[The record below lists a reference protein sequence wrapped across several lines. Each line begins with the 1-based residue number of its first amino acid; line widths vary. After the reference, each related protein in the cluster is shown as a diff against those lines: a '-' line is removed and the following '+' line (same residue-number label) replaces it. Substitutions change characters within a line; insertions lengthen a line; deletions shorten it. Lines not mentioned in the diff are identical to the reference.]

1 MRNKSLVKE
10 LMRNL
15 KIRKREAV
23 ALIGQNILKDESAD
37 KIIEDMNYIS
47 MSVIQNASKKY
58 VKPKYSNKSEN
69 SDNKIVYS
77 LVGKEYYDK
86 FFSYLKNMS
95 EVHNSIEVD
104 LLSNCIQSLAVRKIY
119 ERLNGKIEDYRKFV
133 NELPNKDIYN
143 LAKTFN
149 LGDNV
154 IKYIAKNGNEKD
166 FHDYMTSTILRN
178 DDSVEA
184 VNTCSKEL
192 SDKIFNNLKAELEK
206 NGSVYFNKEELLNS
220 LGYIDNCKKI
230 AEADKEQIKDL
241 CIKSLLDGRNVHE
254 QSRFLKSKLTSGE
267 EVKEYYQ
274 NFMNDRGYSYLINKE
289 GEYSDKVYDSMIEEL
304 EKGGLDLSAKEVMKI
319 ISKCGEFDME
329 FDDYYGINEDVFK
342 TKNRFFKD
350 KRFYETYYGSRLEEI
365 LSKLEENEK
374 AKAEKINEE
383 LAKKGIGE
391 LRLTKDGKYMI
402 DNNEVELCSDN
413 LEYDKI
419 NDIGIGKKCKYYYD
433 GIIIDNYVDMTSE
446 QRREFNNKNKAN
458 NINKR
463 TICKDINGEQIID
476 NVTDFEVDNER
487 YHLGNFGLDKNFR
500 YSVFWKEQNDKE
512 YPDEAVG
519 ILDTQEEINED
530 SLISFI
536 AQNPQRF
543 SQLYNNNKS
552 RINSDGKYN
561 CIDYR
566 ELFNEII
573 SMKPESKLLKSKMKN
588 DEEILE
594 NLVSCV
600 ETKKMLVQKE
610 KQAKE
615 LMREY
620 EEFAKNNKEDRK
632 VEDEHNAR

>member
-206 NGSVYFNKEELLNS
+206 MVQCIL
-220 LGYIDNCKKI
+220 
-230 AEADKEQIKDL
+230 IK
-241 CIKSLLDGRNVHE
+241 RN
-254 QSRFLKSKLTSGE
+254 
-267 EVKEYYQ
+267 Y
-274 NFMNDRGYSYLINKE
+274 
-289 GEYSDKVYDSMIEEL
+289 
-304 EKGGLDLSAKEVMKI
+304 
-319 ISKCGEFDME
+319 
-329 FDDYYGINEDVFK
+329 
-342 TKNRFFKD
+342 
-350 KRFYETYYGSRLEEI
+350 
-365 LSKLEENEK
+365 
-374 AKAEKINEE
+374 
-383 LAKKGIGE
+383 
-391 LRLTKDGKYMI
+391 
-402 DNNEVELCSDN
+402 
-413 LEYDKI
+413 
-419 NDIGIGKKCKYYYD
+419 
-433 GIIIDNYVDMTSE
+433 
-446 QRREFNNKNKAN
+446 
-458 NINKR
+458 
-463 TICKDINGEQIID
+463 
-476 NVTDFEVDNER
+476 
-487 YHLGNFGLDKNFR
+487 
-500 YSVFWKEQNDKE
+500 
-512 YPDEAVG
+512 
-519 ILDTQEEINED
+519 
-530 SLISFI
+530 
-536 AQNPQRF
+536 
-543 SQLYNNNKS
+543 
-552 RINSDGKYN
+552 
-561 CIDYR
+561 
-566 ELFNEII
+566 
-573 SMKPESKLLKSKMKN
+573 
-588 DEEILE
+588 
-594 NLVSCV
+594 
-600 ETKKMLVQKE
+600 
-610 KQAKE
+610 
-615 LMREY
+615 
-620 EEFAKNNKEDRK
+620 
-632 VEDEHNAR
+632 